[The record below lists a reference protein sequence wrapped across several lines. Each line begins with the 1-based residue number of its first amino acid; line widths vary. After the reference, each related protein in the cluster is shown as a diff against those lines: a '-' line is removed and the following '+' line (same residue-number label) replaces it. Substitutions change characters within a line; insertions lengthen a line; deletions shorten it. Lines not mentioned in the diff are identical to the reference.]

1 MRSDPAHNDFV
12 PQAVL
17 EFSQT
22 GDGAGTVCA
31 LLTPAIKAK
40 LRELDSGQV
49 LEVRVDDPTAGD
61 DILSWSRLSGNAVLA
76 MFADQPGRLRV
87 YLQKK

>member
-1 MRSDPAHNDFV
+1 MRSDPVHNDFV

-22 GDGAGTVCA
+22 GDGAGTICA
-31 LLTPAIKAK
+31 LLTPAIRAK

-61 DILSWSRLSGNAVLA
+61 DIRSWSRLSENAVLA